1 MSKTKFVEFG
11 GNGFWAYDVA
21 LGVFLKYLID
31 IAEASPQAN
40 SVWLS
45 ERLPRWRVI
54 ACISDFG
61 LRLDENRTTIQ
72 RQGFIAFAEEACA
85 RLALRESIPAEEML
99 AWNVL
104 DGEGIS
110 PRGASEVQ
118 TGPVIEVG
126 RAIIALMSGELPEP
140 PENAA
145 WCYGFPEGRTT
156 IGMIPGWRA
165 RVKRD
170 DG

>member
-1 MSKTKFVEFG
+1 MSKTKFVRYRED
-11 GNGFWAYDVA
+11 GFWAYDVA

-31 IAEASPQAN
+31 IAEASPQAG

-45 ERLPRWRVI
+45 KRLPGWRVV
-54 ACISDFG
+54 ACISDYG
-61 LRLDENRTTIQ
+61 LRLDENRTAIQ
-72 RQGFIAFAEEACA
+72 RHGFIAFAEEACA
-85 RLALRESIPAEEML
+85 RLALRESIPAAEML

-104 DGEGIS
+104 DGEGIF
-110 PRGASEVQ
+110 PRGAKEVQ
-118 TGPVIEVG
+118 TGPVIELG

-140 PENAA
+140 PGNAA

-165 RVKRD
+165 PVDR
-170 DG
+170 